1 METKLT
7 EMNLD
12 CIEYILERLN
22 FMDLLNVAQSNKKLN
37 LVSCT
42 VFLRRYRRDNWLCLE
57 GSEFRRN
64 LRLVVW
70 QHGSRTKFIPRD
82 TNTGLKILRHFGHLF
97 SGIKINYRN
106 MSSKERQ
113 WIEYLLSENSGFCD
127 MKIALVHC
135 PEDALTWIQKPLEN
149 IRDVR
154 ITGQSNLNFDQLNEK
169 FPNMQTLKLKWVE
182 IVDGKCIE
190 RAFLSL
196 NYLYVEVRDRTM
208 HFTENNVLNAVL
220 LNPQLKQIRVK
231 LHPHPQLNPTAL
243 IDHLENNFKGSEK
256 NAEIIQL

>member
-22 FMDLLNVAQSNKKLN
+22 FMDLLNVAQSNKILN

-82 TNTGLKILRHFGHLF
+82 TRTGLKILRHFGHLF

-113 WIEYLLSENSGFCD
+113 LIEYLLSENSWFSET
-127 MKIALVHC
+127 KIALVHC
-135 PEDALTWIQKPLEN
+135 PEDALTWIERPLEN
-149 IRDVR
+149 VRDVR
-154 ITGQSNLNFDQLNEK
+154 ITGQSNLNFYQLNEK

-182 IVDGKCIE
+182 IPDGKCIE
-190 RAFLSL
+190 RTFPTL

-208 HFTENNVLNAVL
+208 HFTEDNVMEAVL

-231 LHPHPQLNPTAL
+231 LHLHPELKPAAL
-243 IDHLENNFKGSEK
+243 FDCLEKNFKVPGKS
-256 NAEIIQL
+256 AEIIQM